1 LRSCFYIVI
10 VFAFIVVDKEAVAF
24 RPHLAEIA

>member
-1 LRSCFYIVI
+1 LRSCFH
-10 VFAFIVVDKEAVAF
+10 IVVVVSFVVMDKEAVAF